1 METEV
6 KESNSMWNKSG
17 YDVLGQVEDHREM
30 VYSAAIYNTAFI
42 QCTHFDRNSSQ
53 SKSLRA
59 FLWGY
64 CM

>member
-30 VYSAAIYNTAFI
+30 VYSAASYI
-42 QCTHFDRNSSQ
+42 QYSFHSVHT
-53 SKSLRA
+53 L
-59 FLWGY
+59 
-64 CM
+64 